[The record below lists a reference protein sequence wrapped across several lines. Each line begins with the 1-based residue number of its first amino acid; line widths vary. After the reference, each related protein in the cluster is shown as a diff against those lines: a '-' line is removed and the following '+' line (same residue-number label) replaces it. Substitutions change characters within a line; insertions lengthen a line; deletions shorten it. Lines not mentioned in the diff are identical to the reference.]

1 MPSSSMWQLSIKALS
16 LNTSGPSKISDGK
29 FSALR
34 RNSQSGGILPPQAL
48 NATTTGIK
56 TY

>member
-1 MPSSSMWQLSIKALS
+1 MWQLSIKALS